1 MQASSDVGACDESGT
16 RLHPQKAKTD
26 DPEAWKLMFNKA
38 PEGALCVKG

>member
-1 MQASSDVGACDESGT
+1 MPDP
-16 RLHPQKAKTD
+16 RLQAKTD